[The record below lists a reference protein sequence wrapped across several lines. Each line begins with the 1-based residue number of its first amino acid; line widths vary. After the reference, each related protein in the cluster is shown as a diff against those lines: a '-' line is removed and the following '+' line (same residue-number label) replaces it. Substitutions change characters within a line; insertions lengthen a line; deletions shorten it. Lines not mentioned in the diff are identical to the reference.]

1 MIRGRP
7 GFFWAAFVLVVGS
20 GAALAFSV
28 RSFFD
33 SLTPLWVS
41 VGLSA
46 AALILGVLSVTL
58 PGRGHE

>member
-1 MIRGRP
+1 MRGRP
-7 GFFWAAFVLVVGS
+7 AFFWAAFALVVGS
-20 GAALAFSV
+20 GVALAFSV

-46 AALILGVLSVTL
+46 AALILAVLSVTL